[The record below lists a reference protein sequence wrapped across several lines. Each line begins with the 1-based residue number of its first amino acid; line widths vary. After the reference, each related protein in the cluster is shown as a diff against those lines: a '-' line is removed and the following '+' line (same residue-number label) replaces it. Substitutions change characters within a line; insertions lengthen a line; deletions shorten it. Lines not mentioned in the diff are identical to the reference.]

1 MLNNTT
7 PRAESSFNPF
17 TDFQPWQADFSIDWP
32 EIPVLPET
40 LLLLDLE
47 VQERSVD
54 LRAISELIL
63 SDLGA
68 TLQILL
74 LAGREYSCAEF
85 RPDRIEDCI
94 SDLGVRACMEAVSA
108 HTVAHSCESS
118 SITETWAHC
127 REIAQISKQ
136 IAEEMQDV
144 DPNQAYMAGLLHAIG
159 LLPAVLGWA
168 ASKQG
173 ISDFA
178 LAGFK
183 LAKKWSLAP
192 FLVKFLSEMHE
203 ERCTTR
209 LPEIVR
215 KAHLCAIR
223 SAIQCPLQQGAGPL
237 LYRSF

>member
-1 MLNNTT
+1 VLNKTIR
-7 PRAESSFNPF
+7 RAESRFNPF
-17 TDFQPWQADFSIDWP
+17 TDSHPWQVDFSSDWP

-47 VQERSVD
+47 VQERSVN
-54 LRAISELIL
+54 LRAVSELIL

-74 LAGREYSCAEF
+74 LAGREYTCAEF

-94 SDLGVRACMEAVSA
+94 SDLGVRACLEAVSA
-108 HTVAHSCESS
+108 HAVARNSENSA
-118 SITETWAHC
+118 ITETWAHS
-127 REIAQISKQ
+127 REIAQFSRQ
-136 IAEEMQDV
+136 IAEELPDV

-159 LLPAVLGWA
+159 LLPAILGWA

-183 LAKKWSLAP
+183 MAKKWSLAP
-192 FLVKFLSEMHE
+192 FVVKFLSEMHE

-215 KAHLCAIR
+215 NAHLRAIR
-223 SAIQCPLQQGAGPL
+223 STIQCPLQPVAGPQL
-237 LYRSF
+237 HRSF

>member
-1 MLNNTT
+1 VLNNPT
-7 PRAESSFNPF
+7 PRAESSFHPF
-17 TDFQPWQADFSIDWP
+17 TDFQPWQADFSIEWP

-40 LLLLDLE
+40 LLMLHLE

-54 LRAISELIL
+54 LRAVSELIL

-108 HTVAHSCESS
+108 HTVSRSCENST
-118 SITETWAHC
+118 ITETWAHC

-136 IAEEMQDV
+136 IAEDMQDV

-192 FLVKFLSEMHE
+192 FVVKFLSEMHE

-223 SAIQCPLQQGAGPL
+223 STIQCPMQQSAGPM
-237 LYRSF
+237 LYRSL